1 MRKLSAIKAGDVVE
15 VEFLDHVEDGGEPYA
30 FLVWGVVAVNGK
42 KHYEILSW
50 AHVDGNVETMPSN
63 EKRWTIVK
71 AAVTRITKMIPAL

>member
-1 MRKLSAIKAGDVVE
+1 VGDVVE
-15 VEFLDHVEDGGEPYA
+15 VEFLDHVEDGGEPYS
-30 FLVWGVVAVNGK
+30 FLVWGVLAVNGR

-50 AHVDGNVETMPSN
+50 THADPTVDKYEHN